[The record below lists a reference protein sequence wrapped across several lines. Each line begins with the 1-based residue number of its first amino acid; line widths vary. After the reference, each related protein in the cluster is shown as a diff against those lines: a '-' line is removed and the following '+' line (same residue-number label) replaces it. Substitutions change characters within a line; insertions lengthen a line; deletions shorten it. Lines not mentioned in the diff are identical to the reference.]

1 MNQAELFAYRLYQQG
16 LLTTSAELAAPF
28 TNIVGLQAQNQRE
41 AELNVALQTGV
52 TREQLYQF
60 YREQGIVRTWAQ
72 RWTIHLLTPA
82 DWRLVISA
90 RQNERLPKAYFQ
102 GFAPQVMAAVSKVAQ
117 VLQET
122 GQLTRADYAAY
133 LQENFD
139 WYASR
144 PHYLDYAILQVLTAR
159 GQVWLKPTTDEAPGT
174 LFAPVEGHLLA
185 QQLATEE
192 LIRRYLQGFGPATIQ
207 DFVKWS
213 GIKIT
218 NVRPAWQQVAPEM
231 VPVTVDGTQLWLLE
245 EVPAGKL
252 AAIVDQVAHLTL
264 ITAGF
269 SSLMTGYR
277 DKAWF
282 APEKVRQQLWTKNG
296 LLRAPIMANG
306 TVVGR
311 WSCQVVRQQVQF
323 QVTCWG
329 AYDHNQLDE
338 DFDRVARFLQVDYG
352 GYTLTDAAKLKSLT

>member
-1 MNQAELFAYRLYQQG
+1 MNKAELFAYRLYQQG
-16 LLTTSAELAAPF
+16 LLTTSAELVAPF

-102 GFAPQVMAAVSKVAQ
+102 GFESQIMTAATAVNQ
-117 VLQET
+117 VLQAT
-122 GQLTRADYAAY
+122 GQLTRQAYTELLQAA
-133 LQENFD
+133 FP
-139 WYASR
+139 WYADR
-144 PHYLDYAILQVLTAR
+144 PRNLDYAILQVLTAQ
-159 GQVWLKPTTDEAPGT
+159 GKVQMMPTTLDKTGT
-174 LFAPVEGHLLA
+174 LFAPHEGLLD
-185 QQLATEE
+185 QQAATAE

-213 GIKIT
+213 GIKVT

-311 WSCQVVRQQVQF
+311 WSCQVVRQQAQF

-338 DFDRVARFLQVDYG
+338 DFDRIARFLQVDYG